1 MQNCLSRREYQSKKM
16 NQTTKKLLPHLIAYF
31 VLMAIAFIRFSP
43 IIFEGKT
50 LQQSDNIQAMGMQ
63 MEMRKIHEKTGE
75 YPLWTN
81 SMFAGMPAYQILYPT
96 SNELQ
101 YVSKGFLLGNN
112 MAPPHTAILLMMA
125 GFYLLLI
132 VLGVDWRIAVAGAAC
147 FGLAANHLALTEA
160 GHSTKIIASAY
171 MAPILAGIILTFRG
185 KYWLG
190 GALTALFTGLQL
202 YANHV
207 QITYYF
213 FLTLLIFGV
222 VYLLEAYRNG
232 TMKTFGTG
240 AAISVAAVVLAV
252 ATNAGRLMTTQEYA
266 AETIRGQSELTN
278 KSGSS
283 GSTAAEGGGLSKDYA
298 FQWSYS
304 KLETFNLL
312 VPNFMGGSSSEGFAS
327 DPNSAT
333 IAALRQM
340 QSAEQA
346 TTLAQQTSHYWGGQ
360 PFTGGPVYMGAVLI
374 FLFFLGAFLVKK
386 PIKWY
391 IAASVVLTI
400 MLAWGDN
407 FKALNYL
414 IFDYLPLYNKFRDM
428 TTVLAVTNMLVAL
441 LAILGLQA
449 FFQKSTPAAEKKKAL
464 LTAGSIT
471 GGLVVLALLL
481 SFVLDFHKE
490 GEDFPAAVT
499 AALAEDRAGLLR
511 ADALR
516 SLVFVACGF
525 LVLWYFLKKN
535 FKPLWAVLGIGALAL
550 IDIWGMGMRFI
561 DSDKYVNR
569 TDKSRI
575 TAPTPADEQILQDP
589 DLYFRVAG
597 FRRNP
602 FSNAI
607 TSYHHLSMGGYHAAK
622 LMRYQELIERYLGD
636 PSKNSH
642 IYGMLNAKYFIGQN
656 DQVIPNADALGNAWF
671 VQSYDVVK
679 NGDAEIA
686 ALETLRPRE
695 KAVIQ
700 KAYLDDL
707 EGWQPQ
713 FDSTAT
719 IKLTHYHPDT
729 MVYSYSAVTDQ
740 LALFS
745 EVYYPPSK
753 GWNLYID
760 GQKAPDFI
768 KADFILRAAK
778 LPAGQHE
785 VKMIFAPQ
793 TYFTGEKISFV
804 ASLAVIVLTFWGV
817 YWFATNHAFPDAQN
831 LPEAEKPKA
840 KPRATKTKRRKR

>member
-1 MQNCLSRREYQSKKM
+1 M
-16 NQTTKKLLPHLIAYF
+16 NSTVNKLLPHIIAF
-31 VLMAIAFIRFSP
+31 VILLAISFIRFAP
-43 IIFEGKT
+43 VVFEGKT
-50 LQQSDNIQAMGMQ
+50 LQQSDNIQAVGMQ

-96 SNELQ
+96 SNLLK

-112 MAPPHTAILLMMA
+112 MAPPHTGILLMMA

-132 VLGVDWRIAVAGAAC
+132 VLGVDWRIAIAGAAC
-147 FGLAANHLALTEA
+147 FGLAANHLALAEA

-171 MAPILAGIILTFRG
+171 MAPILAGILLTFRG

-213 FLTLLIFGV
+213 FLTLLVFGV
-222 VYLLEAYRNG
+222 VYLVEAYRKG
-232 TMKTFGTG
+232 TLKNFGIA

-266 AETIRGQSELTN
+266 VETIRGQSELT
-278 KSGSS
+278 KKAGSS

-298 FQWSYS
+298 FSWSYG

-312 VPNFMGGSSSEGFAS
+312 VPNFMGGSSSKGFAS
-327 DPNSAT
+327 DPKSAT

-340 QSAEQA
+340 ANVEKASE
-346 TTLAQQTSHYWGGQ
+346 LAQRTTHYWGSQ
-360 PFTGGPVYMGAVLI
+360 PFTGGPVYIGAVLI
-374 FLFFLGAFLVKK
+374 FLFFMGAFLVKK
-386 PIKWY
+386 TLRWY
-391 IAASVVLTI
+391 IIASVVVTI

-407 FKALNYL
+407 FKALNYF
-414 IFDYLPLYNKFRDM
+414 IFDHLPLYNKFRDM

-449 FFQKSTPAAEKKKAL
+449 FFQKTTPADEKKKAL
-464 LTAGSIT
+464 LMAGGITAG
-471 GGLVVLALLL
+471 LVLVAQLLG
-481 SFVLDFHKE
+481 FVMDFHKE
-490 GEDFPAAVT
+490 GENFPATVA
-499 AALAEDRAGLLR
+499 AALAQDRSELLR

-516 SLVFVACGF
+516 SLAFVAGGF
-525 LVLWYFLKKN
+525 LVLWFYLKKRL
-535 FKPLWAVLGIGALAL
+535 KPLWAVLAVGAWAL
-550 IDIWGMGMRFI
+550 IDIWGVGLRFI
-561 DSDKYVNR
+561 DSEKYVDR
-569 TDKSRI
+569 QAKSRI
-575 TAPTPADEQILQDP
+575 TAPTPADEQIMKDP
-589 DLYFRVAG
+589 DPYYRVADW
-597 FRRNP
+597 RRNP

-636 PSKNSH
+636 PGKYSR
-642 IYGMLNAKYFIGQN
+642 IYGMLNAKYFISQN
-656 DQVIPNADALGNAWF
+656 DQVIPNTEALGNAWF
-671 VQSYDVVK
+671 VQSYDVVE
-679 NGDAEIA
+679 NGDDEIA
-686 ALETLRPRE
+686 ALETLRPKE

-700 KAYLDDL
+700 KACLEGL

-713 FDSTAT
+713 FDSSAT
-719 IKLTHYHPDT
+719 IRLTHYHPDT
-729 MVYSYSAVTDQ
+729 LVYSYSAATDQ

-753 GWNLYID
+753 GWDLYID
-760 GQKAPDFI
+760 GEKAPDFT

-793 TYFTGEKISFV
+793 TYFTGEKISLV
-804 ASLAVIVLTFWGV
+804 ASLVVIALTFWGI
-817 YWFATNHAFPDAQN
+817 YWFATNYAFPDAGN

-840 KPRATKTKRRKR
+840 KQRATKTKRRKR

>member
-1 MQNCLSRREYQSKKM
+1 M
-16 NQTTKKLLPHLIAYF
+16 NQKLLPHLIAYF
-31 VLMAIAFIRFSP
+31 VLMAISFIRFAP
-43 IIFEGKT
+43 IVFQGKS
-50 LQQSDNIQAMGMQ
+50 LQQSDNIQATGMQ

-81 SMFAGMPAYQILYPT
+81 SMFAGMPAYQIMYPT
-96 SNELQ
+96 SNALQ
-101 YVSKGFLLGNN
+101 YVSRGFLLGNH
-112 MAPPHTAILLMMA
+112 MAPPHTGILLVMA

-132 VLGVDWRIAVAGAAC
+132 VLGVDWRIAIAGAAC
-147 FGLAANHLALTEA
+147 FGLAANHLSLAEA

-171 MAPILAGIILTFRG
+171 MAPILAAIILTFRG
-185 KYWLG
+185 KYWIG

-213 FLTLLIFGV
+213 FLTLLVFGA
-222 VYLLEAYRNG
+222 VYLFEASRNG
-232 TMKTFGTG
+232 TIKNFLTA
-240 AAISVAAVVLAV
+240 AAISIAAVVLAV

-278 KSGSS
+278 KTESS
-283 GSTAAEGGGLSKDYA
+283 GSTANEGGGLSKDYA
-298 FQWSYS
+298 FQWSYG
-304 KLETFNLL
+304 KLETLNLL

-340 QSAEQA
+340 QNAEQA
-346 TTLAQQTSHYWGGQ
+346 TSLAQRTDHYWGSQ

-386 PIKWY
+386 PLKWY
-391 IAASVVLTI
+391 ILASVVLTL
-400 MLAWGDN
+400 MLSWGGN
-407 FKALNYL
+407 FKALNYF
-414 IFDYLPLYNKFRDM
+414 IFDHLPLYNKFRDA

-449 FFQKSTPAAEKKKAL
+449 FFEKSTPAIEKKKTL
-464 LTAGSIT
+464 LTAGGIA
-471 GGLVVLALLL
+471 GGLVAMALLL

-490 GEDFPAAVT
+490 GEDFPAAVAT
-499 AALAEDRAGLLR
+499 ALAEDRAGLLR

-516 SLVFVACGF
+516 SLVFVAGGF

-535 FKPLWAVLGIGALAL
+535 FKPLWAALGIGALAL
-550 IDIWGMGMRFI
+550 IDIWGIGLRFI
-561 DSDKYVNR
+561 NSDKYINS
-569 TDKSRI
+569 TDKNRI
-575 TAPTPADEQILQDP
+575 TAPTPADEQILKDP
-589 DLYFRVAG
+589 DTYYRVAD

-636 PSKNSH
+636 PSKYSH
-642 IYGMLNAKYFIGQN
+642 IYGMLNTKYFIGQK
-656 DQVIPNADALGNAWF
+656 DEVIPNADAAGNAWF
-671 VQSYDVVK
+671 VPSYDVVE

-686 ALETLRPRE
+686 ALETLRPKT

-700 KAYLDDL
+700 KAFLNGL

-719 IKLTHYHPDT
+719 IRLTHYHPDT
-729 MVYSYSAVTDQ
+729 MVYSYSAATDQ

-760 GQKAPDFI
+760 GKKAPDFT

-793 TYFTGEKISFV
+793 TYFTGEKISLV
-804 ASLAVIVLTFWGV
+804 ASLLVIALTIWGV
-817 YWFATNHAFPDAQN
+817 YWFATNYAFPYAMN
-831 LPEAEKPKA
+831 LPPAETK
-840 KPRATKTKRRKR
+840 KTKPAATMTKRKKR

>member
-1 MQNCLSRREYQSKKM
+1 M
-16 NQTTKKLLPHLIAYF
+16 NQKLLPHLIAYF
-31 VLMAIAFIRFSP
+31 ILMAISFIRFAP
-43 IIFEGKT
+43 TVFQGKS
-50 LQQSDNIQAMGMQ
+50 LQQSDNIQATGMQ

-81 SMFAGMPAYQILYPT
+81 SMFAGMPAYQIMYPT
-96 SNELQ
+96 SNALQ
-101 YVSKGFLLGNN
+101 YVSRGFLLGNH
-112 MAPPHTAILLMMA
+112 MAPPHTGILLVMA

-132 VLGVDWRIAVAGAAC
+132 VLGVDWRIAIAGASC
-147 FGLAANHLALTEA
+147 FGLAANHLSLAEA

-171 MAPILAGIILTFRG
+171 MAPILAAIILTFRG
-185 KYWLG
+185 KYWIG

-213 FLTLLIFGV
+213 FLTLLVFGA
-222 VYLLEAYRNG
+222 VYLLEASRNG
-232 TMKTFGTG
+232 TIKNFITA
-240 AAISVAAVVLAV
+240 AAISIAAVLLAV

-283 GSTAAEGGGLSKDYA
+283 GSTAIEGGGLSKDYA
-298 FQWSYS
+298 FQWSYG

-327 DPNSAT
+327 DANSAT

-340 QSAEQA
+340 QNAEQA
-346 TTLAQQTSHYWGGQ
+346 TSLAQRTDHYWGSQ

-386 PIKWY
+386 PLKWY
-391 IAASVVLTI
+391 LLASVVLTL
-400 MLAWGDN
+400 MLSWGGN
-407 FKALNYL
+407 FKALNYF
-414 IFDYLPLYNKFRDM
+414 IFDHLPLYNKFRDA

-449 FFQKSTPAAEKKKAL
+449 FFEKSTPVIEKRKAL
-464 LTAGSIT
+464 LTAGGIA
-471 GGLVVLALLL
+471 GGLVVMALLL
-481 SFVLDFHKE
+481 SFGLDFHKE
-490 GEDFPAAVT
+490 GEDFPAAVAT
-499 AALAEDRAGLLR
+499 ALAEDRAGLLR

-516 SLVFVACGF
+516 SLVFVAGGF

-535 FKPLWAVLGIGALAL
+535 FKPLWAALAIGALAL
-550 IDIWGMGMRFI
+550 IDIWGIGLRFI
-561 DSDKYVNR
+561 NSEKYINS
-569 TDKSRI
+569 TDKNRI
-575 TAPTPADEQILQDP
+575 TAPTSADEQILKDP
-589 DLYFRVAG
+589 DTYYRVAD

-636 PSKNSH
+636 PSKYSH
-642 IYGMLNAKYFIGQN
+642 IYGMLNTKYFIGQK
-656 DQVIPNADALGNAWF
+656 DEVIPNAEAAGNAWF
-671 VQSYDVVK
+671 VPSYDVVE

-686 ALETLRPRE
+686 ALESLHPKE

-700 KAYLDDL
+700 KAFLNGL

-713 FDSTAT
+713 FDSSAT
-719 IKLTHYHPDT
+719 IRLTHYHPDT
-729 MVYSYSAVTDQ
+729 MVYSYSAATDQ

-760 GQKAPDFI
+760 GKKAPDFT

-793 TYFTGEKISFV
+793 TYFNGEKISLV
-804 ASLAVIVLTFWGV
+804 ASLLVIALTIWGV
-817 YWFATNHAFPDAQN
+817 YWFATNYAFPNAMN
-831 LPEAEKPKA
+831 LPSAEIKKTKPA
-840 KPRATKTKRRKR
+840 ATMTKRRKR